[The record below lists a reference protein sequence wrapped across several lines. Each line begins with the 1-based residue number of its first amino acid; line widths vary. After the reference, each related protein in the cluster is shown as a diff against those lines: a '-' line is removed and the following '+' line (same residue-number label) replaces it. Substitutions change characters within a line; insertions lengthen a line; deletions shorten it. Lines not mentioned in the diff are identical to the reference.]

1 MDRSTYGMTIVTV
14 FPRLCTEVVDC
25 DRWFK
30 FHESLLNVSV
40 FLNWQYEK
48 QSNKMQGVTANF
60 GNVNFATK
68 LETESFKIDNN
79 FYGAGSHYLSSGPFG
94 SNNTLLGSGPTSL
107 PSFTTGQ
114 EESLSTWYGIGRK
127 NSFSHFKEG
136 PSSLTTFDHTLK
148 IEKGSPDSSKNHS
161 LGSQEWND
169 LIEDVI
175 LNEIAALRDMD

>member
-1 MDRSTYGMTIVTV
+1 MTIVTV
-14 FPRLCTEVVDC
+14 FPRLCTEVVDR
-25 DRWFK
+25 DIWFK
-30 FHESLLNVSV
+30 FQESSAIVAV

-48 QSNKMQGVTANF
+48 QSNKMQGVAANF
-60 GNVNFATK
+60 ENVNFGTK

-79 FYGAGSHYLSSGPFG
+79 FYGAGSHYLSSGPFV

-114 EESLSTWYGIGRK
+114 EESHPTWYGFGRK
-127 NSFSHFKEG
+127 NSFSHFEEG

-175 LNEIAALRDMD
+175 LNEIATMRESVGKNMF